1 MIDSRLIDAVRALI
15 EAAKPFLMDTVVTE
29 TSGTIPLLD
38 KLQEAID
45 DAQCRLDEVEQ

>member
-1 MIDSRLIDAVRALI
+1 MINSRLIEAVKALI
-15 EAAKPFLMDTVVTE
+15 EAAKPFLNDTVVTE

-45 DAQCRLDEVEQ
+45 DVQCRLDEVEQ

>member
-1 MIDSRLIDAVRALI
+1 MSSSRLIEAIKALV
-15 EAAKPFLMDTVVTE
+15 EAAKPFLKDTVVTE

-45 DAQCRLDEVEQ
+45 DAQSRMDEVQP

>member
-1 MIDSRLIDAVRALI
+1 MINSRLIEAVKALI
-15 EAAKPFLMDTVVTE
+15 EAAKPFLNDTVVTE

-45 DAQCRLDEVEQ
+45 DVQRRLYEVGQ

>member
-1 MIDSRLIDAVRALI
+1 MIDSKLIEALRALV
-15 EAAKPFLMDTVVTE
+15 EAAKPFLNDTVVTE

-38 KLQEAID
+38 KLEEAID

>member
-1 MIDSRLIDAVRALI
+1 MTNSRLIEALKALV
-15 EAAKPFLMDTVVTE
+15 EAAKPFLDDTVVTE

-45 DAQCRLDEVEQ
+45 DAQRRLYEVGK